1 MQGKHATLVIIEYG
15 ALWPR
20 WLNPNR
26 LGDIAVIAQH
36 YEGPPHSLVTQVE
49 NRLTR
54 LVVGQWLIESAILV
68 SNGRTDL
75 ESLGAR
81 SIVARGV
88 LSHLKK
94 DGGQRL
100 VLAVSPERGERA
112 CKTLAA
118 LVDTLQRGARE
129 SGIELT
135 LATTE
140 TSPSHHPRAKL
151 SSDIDGM
158 DGTDGID
165 GIDAG
170 LFEAPE
176 LGPSKVPL
184 LAIGALAVC

>member
-1 MQGKHATLVIIEYG
+1 MQGNHATLVIIEYG
-15 ALWPR
+15 AFWPR

-75 ESLGAR
+75 EALGAR
-81 SIVARGV
+81 SIVARGL

-100 VLAVSPERGERA
+100 VLSVSPERGERA
-112 CKTLAA
+112 CKTLAT
-118 LVDTLQRGARE
+118 LFETLQSGALE
-129 SGIELT
+129 SGIELK
-135 LATTE
+135 LSTTE
-140 TSPSHHPRAKL
+140 TSASRHPRAKL
-151 SSDIDGM
+151 ASDI
-158 DGTDGID
+158 DGID
-165 GIDAG
+165 GIDAELG
-170 LFEAPE
+170 EVPG

>member
-1 MQGKHATLVIIEYG
+1 MQGQHATLVVIEYG

-20 WLNPNR
+20 WLSPNH

-54 LVVGQWLIESAILV
+54 LVVGGWLIESAILV

-75 ESLGAR
+75 EALGAR
-81 SIVARGV
+81 SIVARGL

-100 VLAVSPERGERA
+100 GLAVSPERGERA

-118 LVDTLQRGARE
+118 LFDTLQSGALG

-140 TSPSHHPRAKL
+140 SSASRHPRAKL
-151 SSDIDGM
+151 ASDI
-158 DGTDGID
+158 DGID
-165 GIDAG
+165 GIDT
-170 LFEAPE
+170 E
-176 LGPSKVPL
+176 LVKVAELDPTKVPL
-184 LAIGALAVC
+184 LAIGTLGVC